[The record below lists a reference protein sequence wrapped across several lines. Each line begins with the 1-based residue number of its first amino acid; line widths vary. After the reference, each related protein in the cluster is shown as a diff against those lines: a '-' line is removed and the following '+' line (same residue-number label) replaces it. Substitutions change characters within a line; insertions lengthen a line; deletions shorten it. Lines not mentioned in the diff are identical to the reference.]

1 MIMFYECPRPSQ
13 SHALKS
19 PGEPR
24 WGSRKT
30 YVIHPGCAR
39 FARDPG
45 LCWLTPSESG
55 CMAQQMLT
63 EICWVEIASL
73 QCFSSAHPC
82 PVSPGVPGETGQE
95 IAHAKVIAF
104 KRH

>member
-1 MIMFYECPRPSQ
+1 MFYECPRPSR

-45 LCWLTPSESG
+45 LCWLTPSEFG
-55 CMAQQMLT
+55 CMAQQILT
-63 EICWVEIASL
+63 EIGWQKSQISNDFQQPTTGVRGEREIKAANANL
-73 QCFSSAHPC
+73 AN
-82 PVSPGVPGETGQE
+82 
-95 IAHAKVIAF
+95 F